1 MQRKEYL
8 DWISTNK
15 LFWGT
20 TICSCLVGM
29 GEFTSLLEY
38 YQPVFD
44 TYGINEKNKWRLI
57 FRLATIHFF
66 IAVCPR
72 LTGCRKIVELCLTA
86 LYVYSPKEGGKR
98 AVFGWAGTAP
108 TQCARMVWKWFSYN
122 FLLESKTYILARWDF
137 HLREP
142 RNVGIRISQWD
153 QSCAFIWLVRVWICL
168 ADLPPK
174 LPPKG
179 FGTGQHDA
187 ALFCT
192 HGTKSVL
199 SLGTQYHQT
208 QQNSTVTHKF

>member
-142 RNVGIRISQWD
+142 RNTEKEVLKFPFDRNTAIGQVEKNCMSYP
-153 QSCAFIWLVRVWICL
+153 CL
-168 ADLPPK
+168 LYTSPSPRD
-174 LPPKG
+174 
-179 FGTGQHDA
+179 
-187 ALFCT
+187 
-192 HGTKSVL
+192 
-199 SLGTQYHQT
+199 
-208 QQNSTVTHKF
+208 

>member
-1 MQRKEYL
+1 
-8 DWISTNK
+8 
-15 LFWGT
+15 
-20 TICSCLVGM
+20 M

-98 AVFGWAGTAP
+98 VVFGWAGTAP

-122 FLLESKTYILARWDF
+122 FLLESKTYILARWAFPAWELCDT
-137 HLREP
+137 
-142 RNVGIRISQWD
+142 GICFSQWD
-153 QSCAFIWLVRVWICL
+153 KSCAFIWALRVRIRL

-179 FGTGQHDA
+179 FGTVQHCVA
-187 ALFCT
+187 PFCT
-192 HGTKSVL
+192 HGTKSIS

-208 QQNSTVTHKF
+208 QQNNTITHKLWISHNPEVAGSSPVSATNE